1 MKTEEEP
8 PVDLEIKEVKTE
20 EEPPRAGSA
29 LSRPG
34 RGEEGGEPNRLRGE
48 MSPEELQEIWSSSR
62 RTRAQRAV
70 ENTLAGVAAD
80 ELTHQFGRSPALS
93 KLVEKQ
99 KDRPTEGGEL
109 ELNRNIKAITGS
121 ATATAV
127 IRRRAGKPEPTYE
140 AYEYG
145 KAVARTV
152 EGADDRLQA
161 ALAPGVAQPTVQG
174 ADSRFAAGVR
184 AQEPI
189 RRLKRELRARKR
201 AAEHRKEVS
210 QDDARRRLEREAV
223 AGEPRLAVDAAWHVD
238 DGVPELTYSAGSWE
252 CDLCGSVAPPDSE
265 VCVGWSKGARCEG
278 TYAANFR
285 AWARSRPAKGQ
296 KRSRRTALESALRSS
311 QWYCVRCWSGNLAF
325 RHLCYKCSCARPE
338 HDLPS
343 SDEDDKVGRGSQSM
357 GPTGFQK
364 EEEARQGLHLR
375 SKKKKRGGAKHKKKV
390 GRRSGVAKRLH
401 KVAHAAE
408 SASSRLRAGSHKA
421 HKKGKKKKPK
431 KKVYSWSV
439 SRKIR
444 NQTKRASNGNGWN
457 LNQMA
462 GAFATLMAFP
472 VLKESEEVVAV
483 TSEAIQDAISTTVE
497 TYQEIVTEGGNQLKM
512 LIAAAGIALQVM
524 MTWYLSSKV
533 LNFWCRYGH
542 GNTDKAHLV
551 ELRGEVTLWDVAGT
565 KGLHRVR
572 IAGRQAGCACR
583 AFLSKGSCPHTQAA
597 LAALSALPSRPEQ
610 PVAVRRGQ
618 AALGQASP
626 VASFSGC
633 FQGLVGKAKQLTA
646 SSASANPPA
655 QMSARASERD
665 DGAFKRKVIRES
677 LSLDTGSVEGR
688 PVQNLLALPEY
699 VHSSGDGDQANVVFL
714 KDGEV
719 FEWITNQFGKLSK
732 GSKACIRAYSFD
744 QPDVVEAVKSAA
756 SRGCDTYLVCD
767 RSQASGKTKQQLQ
780 VLKELR
786 SVGTKVK
793 LASGLGVNQAYRSD
807 GRSVRVGSRL
817 QGLHHAKSV
826 MIWCHPG
833 DEVDMLVGSCNFTTS
848 SKANKEVSVG
858 ISVSSGTE
866 LVRRWESAFEEAFEN
881 GSNIDQ
887 FETEQ
892 GSDRRRVGAASS
904 AAEVQ

>member
-1 MKTEEEP
+1 
-8 PVDLEIKEVKTE
+8 
-20 EEPPRAGSA
+20 
-29 LSRPG
+29 
-34 RGEEGGEPNRLRGE
+34 
-48 MSPEELQEIWSSSR
+48 
-62 RTRAQRAV
+62 
-70 ENTLAGVAAD
+70 
-80 ELTHQFGRSPALS
+80 
-93 KLVEKQ
+93 
-99 KDRPTEGGEL
+99 
-109 ELNRNIKAITGS
+109 
-121 ATATAV
+121 
-127 IRRRAGKPEPTYE
+127 
-140 AYEYG
+140 
-145 KAVARTV
+145 
-152 EGADDRLQA
+152 
-161 ALAPGVAQPTVQG
+161 
-174 ADSRFAAGVR
+174 
-184 AQEPI
+184 
-189 RRLKRELRARKR
+189 
-201 AAEHRKEVS
+201 
-210 QDDARRRLEREAV
+210 
-223 AGEPRLAVDAAWHVD
+223 
-238 DGVPELTYSAGSWE
+238 
-252 CDLCGSVAPPDSE
+252 
-265 VCVGWSKGARCEG
+265 
-278 TYAANFR
+278 
-285 AWARSRPAKGQ
+285 
-296 KRSRRTALESALRSS
+296 
-311 QWYCVRCWSGNLAF
+311 
-325 RHLCYKCSCARPE
+325 
-338 HDLPS
+338 
-343 SDEDDKVGRGSQSM
+343 M

-364 EEEARQGLHLR
+364 EDEARQGLHLR

-401 KVAHAAE
+401 KVAHAAG
-408 SASSRLRAGSHKA
+408 SAYSRPRAGSQKA

-431 KKVYSWSV
+431 KKVYSWSI
-439 SRKIR
+439 SRKSR

-462 GAFATLMAFP
+462 GAFAILMAFP

-583 AFLSKGSCPHTQAA
+583 TFLSKGSCPHTQAA
-597 LAALSALPSRPEQ
+597 LAALTALPSRPEQ

-618 AALGQASP
+618 AALGQAGS

-633 FQGLVGKAKQLTA
+633 FQGLVGKAKQLTVSA
-646 SSASANPPA
+646 ASAYPTA
-655 QMSARASERD
+655 QEAARSSERD

-677 LSLDTGSVEGR
+677 LSLDTGLVEER
-688 PVQNLLALPEY
+688 PEQSLLALPE
-699 VHSSGDGDQANVVFL
+699 HAHHSGDGDQAKVVFL

-719 FEWITNQFGKLSK
+719 FEWITINFSKLGK

-744 QPDVVEAVKSAA
+744 QPDVVEAVRSAA

-833 DEVDMLVGSCNFTTS
+833 DKVDMLVGSCNFTTS
-848 SKANKEVSVG
+848 SKANKEASIG
-858 ISVSSGTE
+858 ISVNSGTE

-892 GSDRRRVGAASS
+892 GFDRRRVGAASS